1 MNSSLKLFAP
11 LFLLCGL
18 LSAAADGFPFQKQE
32 SSAGIVTP
40 AGKSGGRIRL
50 RASAVTASALTGKTT
65 VHAQHNLRFV
75 IRGGGTACDVRVVP
89 ELILAEGKESR
100 TVRAAPVLLTGTDH
114 KTVTLEVGQD
124 FGLGD
129 AFYQVRE
136 IRFAV
141 SGKAGS
147 VLWITGIRMGD
158 RDVISATG
166 TGMRVYS
173 AYRRPAPRS
182 IPGLKP
188 LRVYFELD
196 NNDLD
201 PHIRRWRAQ
210 EMAPDPNPSGG
221 FRALLLQNADG
232 IAELAE
238 SPEHADVIV
247 YSCARGKD
255 VSRLVPQIRR
265 GVRTVIYG
273 PVVNKEMDALA
284 PLALTERKISG
295 SASRSRV
302 RLANAHPMFGDGA
315 LLNSDY
321 GRYHD
326 VRLRHGHVL
335 LNYEDGQPLA
345 AVSGNV
351 VQFATGLGTLLQPAG
366 DVFYDPLFL
375 RTVCAGSEKAL
386 KALKERERA
395 ILAQREERR
404 RSRVA
409 EILGGNAETGWRLG
423 MSGEN
428 FGRFGWLI
436 SEGLLC
442 GSIGRDLTVSNG
454 AQYYRFE
461 GSEDNRISLP
471 AWRHRV
477 LDGNVRFS
485 RSTPE
490 NTDPTEVWSGL
501 GTVEYSTEFRLPSS
515 WRGKQVLFE
524 VDGGI
529 DDVDE
534 AFVNGVRIGK
544 TGSDVPEY
552 WRTRRAYP
560 IPENLLR
567 HDGMNRL
574 TVNVTNLRDNS
585 GFNSRPYIRRT
596 EEKRETGKVIVESV
610 SWTGKRYRV
619 EDGASSCELE
629 FSLLSPFILYR
640 FRQNSIRLA
649 LEDKTAQYA
658 AVPLKNG
665 VRIVDLRKNGD
676 VYSRSADGGLTEPW
690 ILLFRK
696 NWEKACPVLVVFSRN
711 PEKLSS
717 IRNGEFVSGLVI
729 DGGAR
734 ALDHIAAGW
743 PFGAVPVDASG
754 WDGGLPEPVAARL
767 RNSLKFALNYPVGV
781 DEIFRVDRAGK
792 RVEIVNRFRFK
803 AVEDEWRTPK
813 KPYAFLPP
821 LAGFML
827 KHDRY
832 VCSPEKLTDF
842 RCNTD
847 YGPLLGKN
855 GTAVIRYSLPLPD
868 GADFIPVDVNA
879 DPELHETIDSFV
891 GNGLRWSRGGRVPC
905 EEFTFAWPEG
915 EKKHPE
921 SITLSFYTWNYGFST
936 AYQGAFFLSEQVRK
950 KLADCL
956 RRRYEMPLE
965 LYQYK
970 SVLMH
975 REEPFSGL
983 RYPIL
988 FDHNHENST
997 NYAPGIGSRV
1007 IYGDANEGCT
1017 MLAWIGDVQAN
1028 LFGRTG
1034 VVKNAW
1040 NFIRYGMRYETVLD
1054 DYAFHASTCREF
1066 GGGAFVDM
1074 LNGEYAAFVSYA
1086 RLAAL
1091 NGDRAQEEEGLYRAA
1106 KRGIPTLARLFFL
1119 DYIAENMPQVD
1130 LQGAVLVTGFSED
1143 RQNVFKLP
1151 SKSHNFVNANELFDL
1166 AQGFPGTL
1174 YRLYE
1179 TYAPDEVRDYVN
1191 RHALPNLRKDDIM
1204 RPGYFPPMML
1214 YAAPEFPVDEQF
1226 RRVLGR
1232 SGGMK
1237 NDWPGMRMSYQLGL
1251 KLWREYGMVGI
1262 ADFERLSFENAVYD
1276 PGSNSLEL
1284 LLSAAPDGRLAISSA
1299 APVVSVVRNGGAS
1312 EFFRDGA
1319 VTRLPLAPGRNRIKV
1334 QFEKQRK
1341 PLFLQSVNRMPKEEK
1356 KRKPSGTVIFTEQ
1369 FFGPLSSGYRHQ
1381 PDGAKLVSAE
1391 NGNALEV
1398 TGGLVVR
1405 RIAVPENETVSFSAR
1420 IMAENV
1426 VRKNPKQHWTGTR
1439 FSVYMGKNG
1448 WKGVRAEQGS
1458 FGWKTVSFKVD
1469 VPAGVRSVQL
1479 QMGLKDASG
1488 TVRFQDVRAEVV
1500 K

>member
-1 MNSSLKLFAP
+1 MSSKLKSFVP
-11 LFLLCGL
+11 LVLLCGL
-18 LSAAADGFPFQKQE
+18 LSAVENGFLFQKQE
-32 SSAGIVTP
+32 SASGVVTP
-40 AGKSGGRIRL
+40 TGDRAARIRL
-50 RASAVTASALTGKTT
+50 NSGTVAASVLTGNTT

-75 IRGGGTACDVRVVP
+75 MRGGGTACDVRVVP
-89 ELILAEGKESR
+89 ELVLTAGKGSR
-100 TVRAAPVLLTGTDH
+100 TVRAAPVPLAGTDH

-136 IRFAV
+136 IRFDV

-147 VLWITGIRMGD
+147 VLWISGIRMGD
-158 RDVISATG
+158 RDAISGTG
-166 TGMRVYS
+166 TGMRVCS
-173 AYRRPAPRS
+173 TYRRPAPRRV
-182 IPGLKP
+182 PGLKP
-188 LRVYFELD
+188 LRIYFELD

-210 EMAPDPNPSGG
+210 EMTPDPNPSGG
-221 FRALLLQNADG
+221 FRALLMQNADG
-232 IAELAE
+232 IVELAE
-238 SPEHADVIV
+238 SPERADVIV
-247 YSCARGKD
+247 YSCARGRD
-255 VSRLVPQIRR
+255 VSRLVSLIRR

-273 PVVNKEMDALA
+273 PVVNKDMDALA
-284 PLALTERKISG
+284 PLALSERKISG
-295 SASRSRV
+295 SAPRSRV
-302 RLANAHPMFGDGA
+302 RFAETHPMFGGGA
-315 LLNSDY
+315 LLDSDY

-326 VRLRHGHVL
+326 VRLRRGKAL
-335 LNYEDGQPLA
+335 LNFDDGQPLA
-345 AVSGNV
+345 AVDGNV
-351 VQFATGLGTLLQPAG
+351 IQFATGLGTLLQPAG

-375 RTVCAGSEKAL
+375 RTVCAGSEEVL
-386 KALKERERA
+386 KALERRERE
-395 ILAQREERR
+395 ILAQKEKLRR
-404 RSRVA
+404 TRVS
-409 EILGGNAETGWRLG
+409 EILGGDPAAGWRIG
-423 MSGEN
+423 MSEEN
-428 FGRFGWLI
+428 FGRFGWLV

-461 GSEDNRISLP
+461 GNEDNRISLP
-471 AWRHRV
+471 EWRHRV
-477 LDGNVRFS
+477 LKGKVRFS

-501 GTVEYSTEFRLPSS
+501 GTVEYSTEFRLPAS
-515 WRGKQVLFE
+515 WRGKKILFE

-544 TGSDVPEY
+544 TGCDVPEY
-552 WRTRRAYP
+552 WRARRAYP
-560 IPENLLR
+560 IPEKLLR
-567 HDGMNRL
+567 YDRENRL

-596 EEKRETGKVIVESV
+596 EKKRETGKITVESV

-619 EDGASSCELE
+619 EDGGSSGELE
-629 FSLLSPFILYR
+629 FSLLSPFTLHR
-640 FRQNSIRLA
+640 FRQHSIRLA

-665 VRIVDLRKNGD
+665 VRIVDLRKNGE
-676 VYSRSADGGLTEPW
+676 VYSRSVDGGLAEPW

-711 PEKLSS
+711 PETLSS
-717 IRNGEFVSGLVI
+717 IRNGGFVSGLVI

-743 PFGAVPVDASG
+743 PFGTVPVDASA
-754 WDGGLPEPVAARL
+754 WTEGLPEAVAARL
-767 RNSLKFALNYPVGV
+767 RDSLKFALNYPVAL
-781 DEIFRVDRAGK
+781 DEIYRVDRAEK

-803 AVEDEWRTPK
+803 TIEDEWRTPK
-813 KPYAFLPP
+813 KAYAFLPP

-827 KHDRY
+827 KHGKY
-832 VCSPEKLTDF
+832 VRSPETLTDF

-847 YGPLLGKN
+847 YGPLLGRD

-868 GADFIPVDVNA
+868 GADFIPVDVKA
-879 DPELHETIDSFV
+879 DPELHQTIDSFV

-915 EKKHPE
+915 EQKHPE

-936 AYQGAFFLSEQVRK
+936 AYQGGFFLSEHVRK
-950 KLADCL
+950 KLADRL

-983 RYPIL
+983 RYPVL

-1028 LFGRTG
+1028 LFGRIG
-1034 VVKNAW
+1034 VIKNAW

-1091 NGDRAQEEEGLYRAA
+1091 NGDRAQEEEGFYRAA
-1106 KRGIPTLARLFFL
+1106 KRGIPTLARLYFL
-1119 DYIAENMPQVD
+1119 DYIAENMPQID

-1151 SKSHNFVNANELFDL
+1151 SRSHNFVNANELFDL

-1191 RHALPNLRKDDIM
+1191 RYALPHLQKDDIM
-1204 RPGYFPPMML
+1204 RAGYFPPMLL
-1214 YAAPEFPVDEQF
+1214 YAAPEFPVDRLF
-1226 RRVLGR
+1226 RRILGR

-1251 KLWREYGMVGI
+1251 KLWREYGRVSI
-1262 ADFERLSFENAVYD
+1262 ADFERLSFDNAVYD
-1276 PGSNSLEL
+1276 PASDSLEL
-1284 LLSAAPDGRLAISSA
+1284 LLTAAPGGRLAISSA
-1299 APVVSVVRNGGAS
+1299 APVKSVVRNGTAS

-1319 VTRLPLAPGRNRIKV
+1319 VTRLPLVPGRNRIRV
-1334 QFEKQRK
+1334 QFEKQKNPVLPR
-1341 PLFLQSVNRMPKEEK
+1341 SVRRMPEKEK
-1356 KRKPSGTVIFTEQ
+1356 KMTPSGNVIFAES
-1369 FFGPLSSGYRHQ
+1369 FSGPLSSEYHCQ
-1381 PDGAKLVSAE
+1381 PGGAKLVPGE

-1398 TGGLVVR
+1398 TEGLVVR
-1405 RIAVPENETVSFSAR
+1405 RIAVPENETVRFTAR

-1439 FSVYMGKNG
+1439 FTVYMGKSG

-1458 FGWKTVSFKVD
+1458 SGWKTVSFKTD
-1469 VPAGVRSVQL
+1469 IPAGVRSVQL